1 MKKGKLLEALK
12 SFTGTQQYFFHPLFK
27 AFKYTDGVRFLAK
40 NAGCYWLLEL
50 IFSHQTFAA
59 IKGEEFQ
66 KWTLQKK
73 EDACTVTV
81 SDGNGNHIKTIE
93 ISFTDFPLQE
103 FNLWFCDGVLLL
115 PNEY

>member
-1 MKKGKLLEALK
+1 MKTGKLLEALK
-12 SFTGTQQYFFHPLFK
+12 SFTGTQQFFFHPLFK

-50 IFSHQTFAA
+50 IFSHQNFEEV
-59 IKGEEFQ
+59 KGEDFQ
-66 KWTLQKK
+66 KWTLKK
-73 EDACTVTV
+73 NDDACTVTV
-81 SDGNGNHIKTIE
+81 SDGNGNNIKTIE

-115 PNEY
+115 PTEY